1 MSTPQSDRNPEP
13 TPRRA
18 ASHGAGQRRHH
29 GRGGDAGTDGGQI
42 LLAALVALALVA
54 SVVMQ
59 LTDSNAALKFALLA
73 ALWAAIIGFF
83 LVNRYRRQA
92 QRSTEQ
98 LAYEQRLHRSELRE
112 ARAQAE
118 AREAREAREPRA
130 AAGGLSEED
139 VAILTEIRAGLD
151 EVRSKLEDLQGH
163 AFEYEPAALRAQAWR
178 VQELEERADAVSERA
193 PEKTGHI
200 AGAPSVDAVA
210 GRLGQADRGGDY
222 PRSIS
227 PELAD
232 LLDGEGAHR
241 GSHRSDAQPQAPA
254 TPMVRRATPSVE
266 DTSEIAAVVPEPE
279 REPEGR
285 RGRRRADEHS
295 GGLSV
300 AELMA
305 NMKKDAR

>member
-118 AREAREAREPRA
+118 AREPHA

-254 TPMVRRATPSVE
+254 TAMARRATPSVE

>member
-118 AREAREAREPRA
+118 AWEAREVRETHA

-139 VAILTEIRAGLD
+139 MAILTEIRAGLD

-193 PEKTGHI
+193 PEKTGRI

-227 PELAD
+227 PELAN
-232 LLDGEGAHR
+232 LLDGEGAYR

-254 TPMVRRATPSVE
+254 TAMARRATPSVE